1 MPRWRSIWL
10 VARREILERGRSR
23 GFILSVAFTTLIVVG
38 SFVIPAIVF
47 GGDNPTKVGVVEPS
61 PPGIQAA
68 IEQSAQRF
76 DHKVAITTYPDA
88 AAADAAL
95 NDGSAEIVIDMPADL
110 SGPGEIR
117 VKRQPDQATAQVI
130 AAATVA
136 LRVQAVLGGSNV
148 DQAALADAQRPPET
162 TSLQAQTEQDQ
173 AKFLV
178 ANIGAVLILVG
189 IFSFGFTVLTGVVEE
204 KQSRVVEVVL
214 STVRA
219 RDLLMGKVL
228 GIGVLGVVQLAV
240 FITAALVAA
249 LVTDRL
255 VLPTTTP
262 GAVVLLAVW
271 FVLGY
276 LLYSTALGFLGA
288 LASRTGGGVER
299 LDAGDDGRDAQLL
312 RGDLRGHRRPER
324 HGRDDRHVPPAVGPV
339 RRPAAGR
346 VRCDPGLADRRV
358 GDPDPDRDLRPV
370 HDRCAGLRGRRPP
383 VRRTDQAPRR
393 VAVGRVGRASQP
405 SGPGSGSNRPGV
417 PPACQNTT
425 RWPSSAP
432 DRTRSMSPA
441 SAFAV

>member
-61 PPGIQAA
+61 PPGLQAA

-162 TSLQAQTEQDQ
+162 TSLQA
-173 AKFLV
+173 
-178 ANIGAVLILVG
+178 
-189 IFSFGFTVLTGVVEE
+189 
-204 KQSRVVEVVL
+204 
-214 STVRA
+214 
-219 RDLLMGKVL
+219 
-228 GIGVLGVVQLAV
+228 
-240 FITAALVAA
+240 
-249 LVTDRL
+249 
-255 VLPTTTP
+255 
-262 GAVVLLAVW
+262 
-271 FVLGY
+271 
-276 LLYSTALGFLGA
+276 
-288 LASRTGGGVER
+288 
-299 LDAGDDGRDAQLL
+299 
-312 RGDLRGHRRPER
+312 
-324 HGRDDRHVPPAVGPV
+324 
-339 RRPAAGR
+339 
-346 VRCDPGLADRRV
+346 ADRAGPGEVPGRQHR
-358 GDPDPDRDLRPV
+358 GGPDPRRHLQLRLHGPDR
-370 HDRCAGLRGRRPP
+370 RGRGEAEPGRRGRPL
-383 VRRTDQAPRR
+383 DGPR
-393 VAVGRVGRASQP
+393 P
-405 SGPGSGSNRPGV
+405 
-417 PPACQNTT
+417 
-425 RWPSSAP
+425 
-432 DRTRSMSPA
+432 
-441 SAFAV
+441 

>member
-23 GFILSVAFTTLIVVG
+23 GFLLSVAFTTLIVVG

-47 GGDNPTKVGVVEPS
+47 GGDNPTKVGIVEPS
-61 PPGIQAA
+61 PAGLQAA
-68 IEQSAQRF
+68 IEQSADRF
-76 DHKVAITTYPDA
+76 DHKVVVSTYPNA
-88 AAADAAL
+88 AAADEAL
-95 NDGSAEIVIDMPADL
+95 TNGGAEIVIEMPADL

-136 LRVQAVLGGSNV
+136 LRVQNVLGGSNV
-148 DQAALADAQRPPET
+148 DQQALADAQRPPDT
-162 TSLQAQTEQDQ
+162 KSLQAQTEQDQ

-228 GIGVLGVVQLAV
+228 GIGVLGILQLAV

-249 LVTDRL
+249 LVTNRL

-262 GAVVLLAVW
+262 GTVALLAMW

-276 LLYSTALGFLGA
+276 LLYSTTLGFMGA
-288 LASRTGGGVER
+288 LASRQEEASNASTPVTMVAMISYFVAIFAVIDDPDGLVANIATFFPPSAPFVVPLRAAFDAIPLWQIGVAAVLTIIGIYILFTIGARVYAGAVLQFGGR
-299 LDAGDDGRDAQLL
+299 IKLRDAW
-312 RGDLRGHRRPER
+312 R
-324 HGRDDRHVPPAVGPV
+324 
-339 RRPAAGR
+339 
-346 VRCDPGLADRRV
+346 
-358 GDPDPDRDLRPV
+358 
-370 HDRCAGLRGRRPP
+370 
-383 VRRTDQAPRR
+383 
-393 VAVGRVGRASQP
+393 
-405 SGPGSGSNRPGV
+405 SGE
-417 PPACQNTT
+417 
-425 RWPSSAP
+425 
-432 DRTRSMSPA
+432 
-441 SAFAV
+441 

>member
-1 MPRWRSIWL
+1 MACSPGRALTGEVRTFSYEPPKLSELFMEAVTPEAGGRDPGGGVMPRWRSIWL

-38 SFVIPAIVF
+38 SFIIPAIVF
-47 GGDNPTKVGVVEPS
+47 GGDNPTKVGIVEPS
-61 PPGIQAA
+61 PPGLQAA

-88 AAADAAL
+88 ATADAAL
-95 NDGSAEIVIDMPADL
+95 NDGGAEIVVDIPADL

-136 LRVQAVLGGSNV
+136 LRVQAILGGSNV

-189 IFSFGFTVLTGVVEE
+189 IFSFGFAVLTGVVEE

-228 GIGVLGVVQLAV
+228 GIGVLGIVQLAV
-240 FITAALVAA
+240 FII
-249 LVTDRL
+249 
-255 VLPTTTP
+255 
-262 GAVVLLAVW
+262 G
-271 FVLGY
+271 
-276 LLYSTALGFLGA
+276 
-288 LASRTGGGVER
+288 RTGRRARDGPSR
-299 LDAGDDGRDAQLL
+299 AAHDDTGCGR
-312 RGDLRGHRRPER
+312 
-324 HGRDDRHVPPAVGPV
+324 
-339 RRPAAGR
+339 AAGGLVRAR
-346 VRCDPGLADRRV
+346 VPALLDGAWVPRSARVADRRRHRT
-358 GDPDPDRDLRPV
+358 PRP
-370 HDRCAGLRGRRPP
+370 R
-383 VRRTDQAPRR
+383 
-393 VAVGRVGRASQP
+393 
-405 SGPGSGSNRPGV
+405 
-417 PPACQNTT
+417 
-425 RWPSSAP
+425 
-432 DRTRSMSPA
+432 
-441 SAFAV
+441 

>member
-23 GFILSVAFTTLIVVG
+23 GFILSIAFTTLIVVG
-38 SFVIPAIVF
+38 SFVIPALVF
-47 GGDNPTKVGVVEPS
+47 GGDNPTKVGVVDPA
-61 PPGIQAA
+61 PPGLQAA

-76 DHKVAITTYPDA
+76 DKKVTVTTFPDSR
-88 AAADAAL
+88 AADAAL
-95 NDGSAEIVIDMPADL
+95 QDGSTEIVIEIPADL

-136 LRVQAVLGGSNV
+136 LRVQAILGQSDV

-162 TSLQAQTEQDQ
+162 KSLQAQTEQDQ
-173 AKFLV
+173 ARFLV

-228 GIGVLGVVQLAV
+228 GIGVLGIFQLAV
-240 FITAALVAA
+240 FITAALIAA
-249 LVTDRL
+249 LATNRL

-288 LASRTGGGVER
+288 LASRMEEASNASTPVTMIAMLSYFVAIFAVISEPDGTVATIATFLPPSAPFVVPLRAAFDAIPAWQIGLSMVITIIGIWILFVIGARVYAGAVLQVGGR
-299 LDAGDDGRDAQLL
+299 MKLRDAW
-312 RGDLRGHRRPER
+312 RS
-324 HGRDDRHVPPAVGPV
+324 
-339 RRPAAGR
+339 AGE
-346 VRCDPGLADRRV
+346 
-358 GDPDPDRDLRPV
+358 
-370 HDRCAGLRGRRPP
+370 
-383 VRRTDQAPRR
+383 
-393 VAVGRVGRASQP
+393 
-405 SGPGSGSNRPGV
+405 
-417 PPACQNTT
+417 
-425 RWPSSAP
+425 
-432 DRTRSMSPA
+432 
-441 SAFAV
+441 

>member
-61 PPGIQAA
+61 PAGLQAA
-68 IEQSAQRF
+68 IEQSAERF
-76 DHKVAITTYPDA
+76 DHKVVVTSYVNG
-88 AAADAAL
+88 AAADESL
-95 NDGSAEIVIDMPADL
+95 TNGSADIVVEMPADL

-117 VKRQPDQATAQVI
+117 VKRQPDEATAQVI

-136 LRVQAVLGGSNV
+136 LRVQNVLGESNV
-148 DQAALADAQRPPET
+148 DQTALADAQRPPET
-162 TSLQAQTEQDQ
+162 RSLQAETEQDQ
-173 AKFLV
+173 ARFLV

-228 GIGVLGVVQLAV
+228 GIGVLGIVQLAV
-240 FITAALVAA
+240 FITAALIAA
-249 LVTDRL
+249 LATDRL

-262 GAVVLLAVW
+262 GTVVLLAVW

-288 LASRTGGGVER
+288 LASRQEEASNASTPVTMV
-299 LDAGDDGRDAQLL
+299 AMISYFVAIF
-312 RGDLRGHRRPER
+312 
-324 HGRDDRHVPPAVGPV
+324 AVI
-339 RRPAAGR
+339 
-346 VRCDPGLADRRV
+346 D
-358 GDPDPDRDLRPV
+358 DPD
-370 HDRCAGLRGRRPP
+370 GL
-383 VRRTDQAPRR
+383 
-393 VAVGRVGRASQP
+393 VANIATFV
-405 SGPGSGSNRPGV
+405 
-417 PPACQNTT
+417 
-425 RWPSSAP
+425 
-432 DRTRSMSPA
+432 PA
-441 SAFAV
+441 SAPFVVPLRAAFDAIPLWQIGVAAILTLIGIYILFTIGARVYAGAVLQFGGRIKLRDAWRSGE

>member
-23 GFILSVAFTTLIVVG
+23 GFLLSVAFTTLIVVG

-61 PPGIQAA
+61 PAGLQTA
-68 IEQSAQRF
+68 IEQSAERF
-76 DHKVAITTYPDA
+76 DHKVVVTSYPNA
-88 AAADAAL
+88 AAADEAL
-95 NDGSAEIVIDMPADL
+95 TNGSADVVIVMPADL
-110 SGPGEIR
+110 SGPGDIR

-136 LRVQAVLGGSNV
+136 LRVQNVLGGSNV
-148 DQAALADAQRPPET
+148 DQQALADAQRPPET

-189 IFSFGFTVLTGVVEE
+189 IFSFGFSVLTGVVEE

-228 GIGVLGVVQLAV
+228 GIGVLGIVQLVV
-240 FITAALVAA
+240 FITAALIAA
-249 LVTDRL
+249 IATNRL

-262 GAVVLLAVW
+262 GTVALLAVW

-288 LASRTGGGVER
+288 LASRQEEASNASTPVTMVAMISYFVAIFAVIDDPDGLVANIATFFPPSAPFVVPLRAAFDAIPLWQIGVAALLTIIGIYILFTIGARVYAGAVLQFGGR
-299 LDAGDDGRDAQLL
+299 MKLRDAW
-312 RGDLRGHRRPER
+312 R
-324 HGRDDRHVPPAVGPV
+324 
-339 RRPAAGR
+339 
-346 VRCDPGLADRRV
+346 
-358 GDPDPDRDLRPV
+358 
-370 HDRCAGLRGRRPP
+370 
-383 VRRTDQAPRR
+383 
-393 VAVGRVGRASQP
+393 
-405 SGPGSGSNRPGV
+405 SGE
-417 PPACQNTT
+417 
-425 RWPSSAP
+425 
-432 DRTRSMSPA
+432 
-441 SAFAV
+441 

>member
-38 SFVIPAIVF
+38 SFVIPSLLF
-47 GGDNPTKVGVVEPS
+47 GGDSPTKIGVVEPP
-61 PPGIQAA
+61 PPGLQAA

-76 DHKVAITTYPDA
+76 DKKIAIATYPDG

-95 NDGSAEIVIDMPADL
+95 QDGSTEIVIEMPADL
-110 SGPGEIR
+110 SGPGVIR

-136 LRVQAVLGGSNV
+136 LRVQAILGASDV
-148 DQAALADAQRPPET
+148 DQGALADAQRPPET
-162 TSLQAQTEQDQ
+162 KSLQAQTEQDQ
-173 AKFLV
+173 ARFLV

-228 GIGVLGVVQLAV
+228 GIGVLGIVQLAV
-240 FITAALVAA
+240 FITAALIAA
-249 LVTDRL
+249 LATDRL
-255 VLPTTTP
+255 ALPATTP
-262 GAVVLLAVW
+262 GAIVLLAVW

-288 LASRTGGGVER
+288 LASRQEEASNASTPVTLVAMLSYFVAIFAVVDDPDGLVANIATFIPPSAPFVVPLRAAFDAIPPWQIGLAAILTLIGIFVLFSIGARVYAGAVLQFGGR
-299 LDAGDDGRDAQLL
+299 MRIRDAW
-312 RGDLRGHRRPER
+312 RS
-324 HGRDDRHVPPAVGPV
+324 GR
-339 RRPAAGR
+339 
-346 VRCDPGLADRRV
+346 
-358 GDPDPDRDLRPV
+358 
-370 HDRCAGLRGRRPP
+370 
-383 VRRTDQAPRR
+383 
-393 VAVGRVGRASQP
+393 
-405 SGPGSGSNRPGV
+405 
-417 PPACQNTT
+417 
-425 RWPSSAP
+425 
-432 DRTRSMSPA
+432 
-441 SAFAV
+441 